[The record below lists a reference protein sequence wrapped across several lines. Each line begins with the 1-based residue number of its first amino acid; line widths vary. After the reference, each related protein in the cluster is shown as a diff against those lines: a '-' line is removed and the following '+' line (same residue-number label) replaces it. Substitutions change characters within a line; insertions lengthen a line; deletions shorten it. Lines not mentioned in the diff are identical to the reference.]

1 MAGGAIADVK
11 AMSTGATAAARDPCT
26 DNFRSPASKHQTVI
40 SKLWQVLR
48 PGQLKLLPITHIY
61 MYSMCMGN
69 GFSWIFR
76 WRWWQWIDGRRA
88 LLGTD
93 ALRDRYVVFPKS
105 AMICV
110 ACCNLIALWHSSF
123 ICIFGALPDVY
134 CTASSIGSTAVSH
147 IALHVLRTHAYME
160 S

>member
-1 MAGGAIADVK
+1 MRPQEQETHAP
-11 AMSTGATAAARDPCT
+11 TNFDP
-26 DNFRSPASKHQTVI
+26 RHQNI
-40 SKLWQVLR
+40 RPSYSKLWQVLR
-48 PGQLKLLPITHIY
+48 PGQLKLLPITHVY
-61 MYSMCMGN
+61 MYSMYMGN
-69 GFSWIFR
+69 CGFSWVFQ

-93 ALRDRYVVFPKS
+93 AFRDRYVVFPKS

-110 ACCNLIALWHSSF
+110 ACCNLIALWHSSL
-123 ICIFGALPDVY
+123 ICIFGALPDVC

-147 IALHVLRTHAYME
+147 IALHVIRIHAYME